1 VLVTDLYANATKF
14 YIDGKWVAPSGSE
27 TLDVIN
33 PATEE
38 VVTKI
43 ALGTEEDANKAIAA
57 AKAAFPSWSQTSREE
72 RLALLEKIVEEY
84 KKRFGD
90 LVTAVSAEMGAPVSL
105 AKNAQVPAGL
115 GHLLTAIEVLKNYQ
129 FRTEKGSTV
138 LLREPVGVVGAIT
151 PWNWPLNQIWCKI
164 APALATGNTMVLKP
178 SEVAP
183 LDAVIVAEILDAAGV
198 PAGVFN
204 LVHGD
209 GPGVGTVLSSH
220 PDIDMV
226 SFTGSTRA
234 GILVSKN
241 AADTVKKVSLELGG
255 KSANIVL
262 QDADLAKAAKGAIS
276 QCYLNTGQ
284 SCNAPTRL
292 LVHESQHDELVELLK
307 GAASKVRTGDP
318 TSDDT
323 VLGPL
328 VSKTQFDRV
337 QTLIQAGIDEGA
349 TVAVGGTGLP
359 QGLDK
364 GYFVQPTVFT
374 GVRPDMRIA
383 KEEIF
388 GPVLSVLTYSDEEE
402 AIKIANDSEYGL
414 SGAVQSSDPDH
425 ALSVASRIRTGMVH
439 LNGAGL
445 DVTAPFGGYRKSG
458 NGREWGE
465 FGFDEFTEVKA
476 VMGAHSA

>member
-1 VLVTDLYANATKF
+1 VSDLYANATKF

-38 VVTKI
+38 VVTQI
-43 ALGTEEDANKAIAA
+43 VLGTEEDANKAIAA
-57 AKAAFPSWSQTSREE
+57 AKAAFPAWSQTSREE

-84 KKRFGD
+84 KRRFGD
-90 LVTAVSAEMGAPVSL
+90 LVTTISAEMGAPASL

-129 FRTEKGSTV
+129 FRSEKGSTV
-138 LLREPVGVVGAIT
+138 LLREPVGVIGAIT

-204 LVHGD
+204 LVQGD

-262 QDADLAKAAKGAIS
+262 PDADLATAAKGAVG
-276 QCYLNTGQ
+276 QCFLNTGQ

-292 LVHESQHDELVELLK
+292 LVHESQHDELVELIK
-307 GAASKVRTGDP
+307 GAVAKVSTGDP
-318 TSDDT
+318 TSDST

-337 QTLIQAGIDEGA
+337 QSLLQAGIDEGA
-349 TVAVGGTGLP
+349 NVAIGGTGLP
-359 QGLDK
+359 EGLDK

-383 KEEIF
+383 QEEIF
-388 GPVLSVLTYSDEEE
+388 GPVLSVLTYTDEEE
-402 AIKIANDSEYGL
+402 AIQIANDSEYGL
-414 SGAVQSSDPDH
+414 SGAVQSSDPEH
-425 ALSVASRIRTGMVH
+425 ALRVASRIRTGMVH

-476 VMGAHSA
+476 VMGAQSA